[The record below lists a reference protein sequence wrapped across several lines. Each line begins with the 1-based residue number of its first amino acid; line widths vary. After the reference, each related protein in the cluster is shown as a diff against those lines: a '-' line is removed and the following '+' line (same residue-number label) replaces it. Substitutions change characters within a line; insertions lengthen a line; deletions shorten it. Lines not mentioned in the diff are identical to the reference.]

1 MRAPFIAPHPYRAQT
16 FHCTTPHFGFQVCF
30 VVLARVDPT
39 RPGMVRAIEFGST
52 PRFGER
58 ILILR
63 EEWLEL
69 ILDGRKTLEIRGAR
83 LREGDVW
90 LGSRCAVSG
99 KARLGPA
106 VPIGT
111 KQEWA
116 ALRPRH
122 LVADA
127 ALPYKTTWGLPL
139 QSITRLR
146 DAVPFLH
153 CRGAIGI
160 VKFRPP

>member
-1 MRAPFIAPHPYRAQT
+1 MYFVIVFRDAPTQSA
-16 FHCTTPHFGFQVCF
+16 
-30 VVLARVDPT
+30 
-39 RPGMVRAIEFGST
+39 MVRAIELGST
-52 PRFGER
+52 PRFGDR

-63 EEWLEL
+63 EEWLER
-69 ILDGRKTLEIRGAR
+69 ILDGSKTLEIRGAR

-90 LGSRCAVSG
+90 LGNRGAVSG

-122 LVADA
+122 LVADE

-139 QSITRLR
+139 ESVRRLR
-146 DAVPFLH
+146 DAVPYLH
-153 CRGAIGI
+153 RRGAIGI
-160 VKFRPP
+160 VRFRAP